1 MKLFLFDLNSFSIYL
16 SKEISQRDFVIQCN
30 ANFTEKLLKPQF
42 INKYQNIFDKLINS
56 CHFEFII
63 PILICCANQ
72 KFITLC

>member
-63 PILICCANQ
+63 PILIRCANQ
-72 KFITLC
+72 KFATLF